1 MDEDIIEFNI
11 AHNRMYSTD
20 HLWFQDK
27 DDRWMIGVSE
37 FLLAEVGDVLRI
49 ILPDQDAE
57 LDEGQDLFSLWTADE
72 KITFSAPFSGMVVEV
87 NGEVESNP
95 ELANDSPYDLGW
107 ILILD
112 PHVATQDVL
121 LEAEEYIDHLAEG

>member
-1 MDEDIIEFNI
+1 
-11 AHNRMYSTD
+11 
-20 HLWFQDK
+20 
-27 DDRWMIGVSE
+27 MIGVSE